1 MLFKEILEWQ
11 QAARPEPTEQDK
23 AISIGIHLEEVS
35 EYLFNLAATTGEA
48 SVHIRTVANEVHSL
62 AEKIKTGQYT
72 PIIISRIDHA
82 DALGDQIV
90 TAIGDLHIQGI
101 DALGV
106 VGEISRSNG
115 SKFVD
120 GKPVFNENGKVI
132 KGPDYTKP
140 SLAEFV

>member
-11 QAARPEPTEQDK
+11 QAARPEPTEHDR

-35 EYLFNLAATTGEA
+35 EYLFNLAATTEVDDEYINIIA
-48 SVHIRTVANEVHSL
+48 NNVHTL
-62 AEKIKTGQYT
+62 AEKIKAGHIT
-72 PIIISRIDHA
+72 PVILSRIDHA

-90 TAIGDLHIQGI
+90 TAIGDLHNQGI

-106 VGEISRSNG
+106 VGEINRSNW

-132 KGPDYTKP
+132 KGSDYTKP
-140 SLAEFV
+140 SLSEYI

>member
-11 QAARPEPTEQDK
+11 QAARPEPTKQDK
-23 AISIGIHLEEVS
+23 AISIGIHLEEIS
-35 EYLFNLAATTGEA
+35 EYLFNLAATTEEA
-48 SVHIRTVANEVHSL
+48 SELFNVIANDVHSL
-62 AEKIKTGQYT
+62 AEMIKAGQIT
-72 PIIISRIDHA
+72 PVILSRVDHA

-90 TAIGDLHIQGI
+90 TAIGDLHNQGI
-101 DALGV
+101 DAMGV
-106 VGEISRSNG
+106 VGEINRSNW

-120 GKPVFNENGKVI
+120 GVPVFNENGKVI

>member
-1 MLFKEILEWQ
+1 MIFGDILKWQ

-23 AISIGIHLEEVS
+23 AISIGIHLEEIS
-35 EYLFNLAATTGEA
+35 EYLFNLAATTVEA
-48 SVHIRTVANEVHSL
+48 SEYFNVLANDVHHL
-62 AEKIKTGQYT
+62 AEMIKAGQVI
-72 PIIISRIDHA
+72 PVILSRVDHA

-90 TAIGDLHIQGI
+90 TAIGDLHNQGI
-101 DALGV
+101 DAMGV
-106 VGEISRSNG
+106 VGEINRSNW